1 MQTSDQSAPPSP
13 ADAESVIRV
22 DTADGPMWVFKSDIY
37 VSRSLAL
44 YGEYVTAE
52 ADVFRQVVKPGMHVV
67 EIGANIGSHSVMLAR
82 ACAPGL
88 FLAFEPQQRVF
99 QLLTANLIGNDVQ
112 NARVYLEALG
122 ASHSMIDMRE
132 PDYARRGNF
141 GSFSLT
147 KAGATGGR
155 SLRVR
160 TSPLD
165 SWELDACHFIK
176 IDVEGLECDVIKG
189 ATNTIQRH
197 RPIIYTEN
205 DRADQQGPL
214 IELLTALGYSLYWH
228 IAPLFRPDNFKRVS
242 ENVFGDTASLNMV
255 CIPSER
261 TFPVRGLQKIDP
273 ANWVSPFRGI

>member
-1 MQTSDQSAPPSP
+1 VTLQTSEERTAVE
-13 ADAESVIRV
+13 ADPVIRV

-37 VSRSLAL
+37 VSRSLAV
-44 YGEYVTAE
+44 YGEYVVAE
-52 ADVFRQVVKPGMHVV
+52 ADVFRQIVKPGMTVV

-88 FLAFEPQQRVF
+88 LLAFEPQQRVF
-99 QLLTANLIGNDVQ
+99 QLLTANLVGNHVP
-112 NARVYLEALG
+112 NARVFPEALG

-147 KAGATGGR
+147 KGPATGDR
-155 SLRVR
+155 IMRVR
-160 TSPLD
+160 VSPLD
-165 SWELDACHFIK
+165 SWELDACHFMK

-189 ATNTIQRH
+189 ATHTIKRH

-205 DRADQQGPL
+205 DRADQQGAL
-214 IELLTALGYSLYWH
+214 IDLLTALDYTLYWH
-228 IAPLFRPDNFKRVS
+228 IAPLFRPNNFRGVT
-242 ENVFGDTASLNMV
+242 ENVFGDTASLNMICV
-255 CIPSER
+255 PSER
-261 TFPVRGLQKIDP
+261 TLPVRGPQKIDP

>member
-1 MQTSDQSAPPSP
+1 MRTSDERMPEPFVE
-13 ADAESVIRV
+13 ADSVIRV
-22 DTADGPMWVFKSDIY
+22 DTADGPMWVFKPDIY
-37 VSRSLAL
+37 VSRSLAV
-44 YGEYVTAE
+44 YGEYVAAE
-52 ADVFRQVVKPGMHVV
+52 ADVFRQIIKPGMHVV

-88 FLAFEPQQRVF
+88 LFAFEPQQRVF
-99 QLLTANLIGNDVQ
+99 QLLTANLVGNHVS
-112 NARVYLEALG
+112 NARVHPEALG
-122 ASHSMIDMRE
+122 ASHSLIDMRE

-147 KAGATGGR
+147 QGPAAGGK
-155 SLRVR
+155 SIRVR
-160 TSPLD
+160 VSPLD
-165 SWELDACHFIK
+165 SWELDACHFMK

-189 ATNTIQRH
+189 ATNTIKRH

-214 IELLTALGYSLYWH
+214 IDLLSALDYTLYWH
-228 IAPLFRPDNFKRVS
+228 IAPLFRPDNFKGVA
-242 ENVFGDTASLNMV
+242 ENVFGDTASLNMICV
-255 CIPSER
+255 PSER